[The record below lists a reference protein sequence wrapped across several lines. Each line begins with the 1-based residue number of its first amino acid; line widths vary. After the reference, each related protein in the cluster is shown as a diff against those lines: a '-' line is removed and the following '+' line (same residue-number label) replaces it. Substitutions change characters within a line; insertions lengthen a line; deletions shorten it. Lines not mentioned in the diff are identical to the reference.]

1 MTIPGGQSQPLPAE
15 HILSLAERI
24 WDYHQLHHDVSRA
37 DAILVLCS
45 HDTVVAERGA
55 ELFLEG
61 RAPLLIFSGGRGA
74 ITGRLWEE
82 PEADL
87 FARIAVGR
95 GVPVGRILVESRSTN
110 TGENVRF
117 TRELLAERH
126 IDPQSFILVQ
136 KPYMERRAFA
146 TFRTVWPDLPV
157 QVTSPRIGFREYLA
171 RYTHDALTADGV
183 ISIMAGDLQRI
194 RLYAARGFQIPQ
206 EIPAD
211 VWAAYEALVAAGYDQ
226 HLVR

>member
-1 MTIPGGQSQPLPAE
+1 MPGTLVPA
-15 HILSLAERI
+15 HILLLAERI
-24 WDYHQLHHDVSRA
+24 WNYHRLHHEVSIA

-45 HDTVVAERGA
+45 HDTIVAERGA
-55 ELFLEG
+55 QLFLER
-61 RAPLLIFSGGRGA
+61 RAPLLIFSGGSGV

-87 FARIAVGR
+87 FARIAVGV
-95 GVPVGRILVESRSTN
+95 GVPANRILVENRSTN
-110 TGENVRF
+110 TGENLRF
-117 TRELLAERH
+117 TRELLAQRQ

-146 TFRTVWPDLPV
+146 TFRTVWPDMPV
-157 QVTSPRIGFREYLA
+157 QVTSPRVGFHEYLA
-171 RYTHDALTADGV
+171 RYTHDALTPETV
-183 ISIMAGDLQRI
+183 ISIMVGDLQRI
-194 RLYAARGFQIPQ
+194 RLYPARGFQIAQ

-211 VWAAYEALVAAGYDQ
+211 VWAAYEALVEAGYDH